1 MPETTKKS
9 RSKKSADGFVE
20 CSYDELVTQAKAN
33 HKRDS
38 LTDEIGMHTPIAAQ
52 EKSAPQTQLTDKQ
65 TAELINKQSN
75 MGRPTK
81 YSLELASHIC
91 ELIADGNPL
100 RRITKMEGMPTA
112 ATVYVWLQQHK
123 DFLDMYTRAR
133 EDQADALAD
142 EIVAIADEQPE
153 LVQVYDKDGKL
164 VEVKIDSALL
174 TWQRNRM
181 DARKWTAAKLKPRK
195 YGERQILAGDAENP
209 LEVKQNSE
217 MLDALVTN
225 LQLSRQGQAK
235 G

>member
-1 MPETTKKS
+1 MSE
-9 RSKKSADGFVE
+9 SKPK
-20 CSYDELVTQAKAN
+20 Q
-33 HKRDS
+33 KRDS
-38 LTDEIGMHTPIAAQ
+38 LTSEIGLNTSVLPAAAQ
-52 EKSAPQTQLTDKQ
+52 TKSPELSDKQ
-65 TAELINKQSN
+65 IAELLEKKSQG
-75 MGRPTK
+75 GRPTK
-81 YSLELASHIC
+81 YSIELASHIC
-91 ELIADGNPL
+91 ELIADGHPL

-123 DFLDMYTRAR
+123 EFTDMYTRAR

-195 YGERQILAGDAENP
+195 YGERQILAGDADNP
-209 LEVKQNSE
+209 LEVKQNSPL
-217 MLDALVTN
+217 LDELLINIQQT
-225 LQLSRQGQAK
+225 RQSKVQG
-235 G
+235 